1 MMQSVGHK
9 LKNEALSFSNLGTH
23 KHTMISIKS
32 SFFIERMGSINAEGN
47 GSKEKDITHN
57 LLSFLLS
64 SYVGNG
70 YIEGIELDGFL
81 REFVE
86 SVNNTDSGPEVVSD
100 AMMTELRQCFLEA
113 YDDNKDGKI
122 EIREVVFFVFYY
134 SSSFECRLNNN
145 DVAFN

>member
-1 MMQSVGHK
+1 
-9 LKNEALSFSNLGTH
+9 
-23 KHTMISIKS
+23 
-32 SFFIERMGSINAEGN
+32 MGSINAEGN

-122 EIREVVFFVFYY
+122 EIREVVFFFTILHHLSVGKTTMML
-134 SSSFECRLNNN
+134 RLI
-145 DVAFN
+145 DVD

>member
-1 MMQSVGHK
+1 M
-9 LKNEALSFSNLGTH
+9 
-23 KHTMISIKS
+23 
-32 SFFIERMGSINAEGN
+32 ERMWCINVEGN
-47 GSKEKDITHN
+47 GSKEKDIAHN

-70 YIEGIELDGFL
+70 YIEGNELDGFL

-122 EIREVVFFVFYY
+122 EIREVVFFIFL
-134 SSSFECRLNNN
+134 SR
-145 DVAFN
+145 

>member
-1 MMQSVGHK
+1 MAS
-9 LKNEALSFSNLGTH
+9 KNA
-23 KHTMISIKS
+23 S
-32 SFFIERMGSINAEGN
+32 SN
-47 GSKEKDITHN
+47 GSKEEDITHN